1 MNRDTL
7 RLDKWFWYARFI
19 KSRSLATK
27 LCNSGK
33 VRVNGNLIK
42 KAHQSVTPGDVLTF
56 SVGPNIRVI
65 KIIKLGNR
73 RGPAKEAQALYE
85 DLQPIDQIA
94 KKIGIDLNCS
104 NINSAKTPSY
114 PSGHTAQSLLI
125 ANVLGDLYPK
135 HKDNLLRVAEE
146 ISKSRMVGKVHFP
159 SDVKFGKKIG
169 IALYKQ
175 YKKNGN

>member
-1 MNRDTL
+1 MSRDTL

-33 VRVNGNLIK
+33 VRVNGGLIK
-42 KAHQSVTPGDVLTF
+42 KAHQSVAPGDVLTF
-56 SVGPNIRVI
+56 PVGPNIRVI

-94 KKIGIDLNCS
+94 KKIDSTLALEPAKRERGSGRPTKVQRRAIERFMGWLKGI
-104 NINSAKTPSY
+104 
-114 PSGHTAQSLLI
+114 
-125 ANVLGDLYPK
+125 
-135 HKDNLLRVAEE
+135 
-146 ISKSRMVGKVHFP
+146 
-159 SDVKFGKKIG
+159 
-169 IALYKQ
+169 
-175 YKKNGN
+175 

>member
-42 KAHQSVTPGDVLTF
+42 KAHQSIAPGDVLTF

-94 KKIGIDLNCS
+94 KKIDSTLAPEPAKRERGSGRPTKVQRRAIERFMGWLKGI
-104 NINSAKTPSY
+104 
-114 PSGHTAQSLLI
+114 
-125 ANVLGDLYPK
+125 
-135 HKDNLLRVAEE
+135 
-146 ISKSRMVGKVHFP
+146 
-159 SDVKFGKKIG
+159 
-169 IALYKQ
+169 
-175 YKKNGN
+175 

>member
-94 KKIGIDLNCS
+94 KKIDSTLAPEPAKRERGSGRPTKVQRRAIERFMGWLKGI
-104 NINSAKTPSY
+104 
-114 PSGHTAQSLLI
+114 
-125 ANVLGDLYPK
+125 
-135 HKDNLLRVAEE
+135 
-146 ISKSRMVGKVHFP
+146 
-159 SDVKFGKKIG
+159 
-169 IALYKQ
+169 
-175 YKKNGN
+175 

>member
-73 RGPAKEAQALYE
+73 RGPAKEAQTLYE
-85 DLQPIDQIA
+85 DLQPIDRIA
-94 KKIGIDLNCS
+94 KKIDSTLAPEPAKRERGSGRPTKVQRRAIERFMGWLKGI
-104 NINSAKTPSY
+104 
-114 PSGHTAQSLLI
+114 
-125 ANVLGDLYPK
+125 
-135 HKDNLLRVAEE
+135 
-146 ISKSRMVGKVHFP
+146 
-159 SDVKFGKKIG
+159 
-169 IALYKQ
+169 
-175 YKKNGN
+175 

>member
-94 KKIGIDLNCS
+94 KKIVSTLAPEPAKRERGSGRPTKVQRRAIERFMGWLKGI
-104 NINSAKTPSY
+104 
-114 PSGHTAQSLLI
+114 
-125 ANVLGDLYPK
+125 
-135 HKDNLLRVAEE
+135 
-146 ISKSRMVGKVHFP
+146 
-159 SDVKFGKKIG
+159 
-169 IALYKQ
+169 
-175 YKKNGN
+175 

>member
-42 KAHQSVTPGDVLTF
+42 KARQSVTPGDVLTF

-73 RGPAKEAQALYE
+73 RGPAKEAQTLYE
-85 DLQPIDQIA
+85 DLHPIDQIA
-94 KKIGIDLNCS
+94 KKIGSVLAPEP
-104 NINSAKTPSY
+104 AKRERG
-114 PSGHTAQSLLI
+114 SGRPT
-125 ANVLGDLYPK
+125 
-135 HKDNLLRVAEE
+135 
-146 ISKSRMVGKVHFP
+146 KVERRAIERFMRWL
-159 SDVKFGKKIG
+159 KG
-169 IALYKQ
+169 I
-175 YKKNGN
+175 

>member
-33 VRVNGNLIK
+33 VRVNGSLIK
-42 KAHQSVTPGDVLTF
+42 KAHQSVAPGDVLTF
-56 SVGPNIRVI
+56 PVGPNIRVI

-94 KKIGIDLNCS
+94 KKIGSTLAPEP
-104 NINSAKTPSY
+104 AKRERG
-114 PSGHTAQSLLI
+114 SGRPT
-125 ANVLGDLYPK
+125 
-135 HKDNLLRVAEE
+135 
-146 ISKSRMVGKVHFP
+146 
-159 SDVKFGKKIG
+159 KIQRRAIERFMGWLKG
-169 IALYKQ
+169 I
-175 YKKNGN
+175 

>member
-33 VRVNGNLIK
+33 VRVNGSLIK
-42 KAHQSVTPGDVLTF
+42 KAHQSVVPGDVLTF
-56 SVGPNIRVI
+56 PVGPNIRVI

-94 KKIGIDLNCS
+94 KQIDPTLATEPAKRERGSGRPTKFQRRAIERFMGWLKGI
-104 NINSAKTPSY
+104 
-114 PSGHTAQSLLI
+114 
-125 ANVLGDLYPK
+125 
-135 HKDNLLRVAEE
+135 
-146 ISKSRMVGKVHFP
+146 
-159 SDVKFGKKIG
+159 
-169 IALYKQ
+169 
-175 YKKNGN
+175 

>member
-1 MNRDTL
+1 MSRDTL

-42 KAHQSVTPGDVLTF
+42 KAHQSVTPGEVLTF

-94 KKIGIDLNCS
+94 KKVDSTLAPELAKRERGSGRPTKFQRRTIERFMGWLKGI
-104 NINSAKTPSY
+104 
-114 PSGHTAQSLLI
+114 
-125 ANVLGDLYPK
+125 
-135 HKDNLLRVAEE
+135 
-146 ISKSRMVGKVHFP
+146 
-159 SDVKFGKKIG
+159 
-169 IALYKQ
+169 
-175 YKKNGN
+175 

>member
-94 KKIGIDLNCS
+94 KKIDSTLTSEPAKRERGSGRPTKVQRRAIERFMGWLKGI
-104 NINSAKTPSY
+104 
-114 PSGHTAQSLLI
+114 
-125 ANVLGDLYPK
+125 
-135 HKDNLLRVAEE
+135 
-146 ISKSRMVGKVHFP
+146 
-159 SDVKFGKKIG
+159 
-169 IALYKQ
+169 
-175 YKKNGN
+175 

>member
-94 KKIGIDLNCS
+94 NRIDSTLAPEPAKRERGSGRPTKVQRRAIERFMGWLKGI
-104 NINSAKTPSY
+104 
-114 PSGHTAQSLLI
+114 
-125 ANVLGDLYPK
+125 
-135 HKDNLLRVAEE
+135 
-146 ISKSRMVGKVHFP
+146 
-159 SDVKFGKKIG
+159 
-169 IALYKQ
+169 
-175 YKKNGN
+175 

>member
-56 SVGPNIRVI
+56 SLGPNIRVI

-94 KKIGIDLNCS
+94 KTIDS
-104 NINSAKTPSY
+104 TIAPEPAKRKRG
-114 PSGHTAQSLLI
+114 SGRPTKVQRRAIERFMGWL
-125 ANVLGDLYPK
+125 K
-135 HKDNLLRVAEE
+135 
-146 ISKSRMVGKVHFP
+146 GK
-159 SDVKFGKKIG
+159 
-169 IALYKQ
+169 
-175 YKKNGN
+175 

>member
-19 KSRSLATK
+19 KSRSLASK

-33 VRVNGNLIK
+33 VRVNGGLIK
-42 KAHQSVTPGDVLTF
+42 KAHQSVAPGDVLTF

-94 KKIGIDLNCS
+94 KKIDSTLALEPAKRERGSGRPTKVQRRAIERFMGWLKGI
-104 NINSAKTPSY
+104 
-114 PSGHTAQSLLI
+114 
-125 ANVLGDLYPK
+125 
-135 HKDNLLRVAEE
+135 
-146 ISKSRMVGKVHFP
+146 
-159 SDVKFGKKIG
+159 
-169 IALYKQ
+169 
-175 YKKNGN
+175 

>member
-1 MNRDTL
+1 MSRNTL

-33 VRVNGNLIK
+33 VRVNGSLIK
-42 KAHQSVTPGDVLTF
+42 KAHQSVAPGDVLTF
-56 SVGPNIRVI
+56 PVGPNIRVI

-94 KKIGIDLNCS
+94 KKV
-104 NINSAKTPSY
+104 NSTLAAEPTKRERG
-114 PSGHTAQSLLI
+114 SGRPT
-125 ANVLGDLYPK
+125 
-135 HKDNLLRVAEE
+135 
-146 ISKSRMVGKVHFP
+146 KVQRRAIERFMGWL
-159 SDVKFGKKIG
+159 KGM
-169 IALYKQ
+169 
-175 YKKNGN
+175 

>member
-94 KKIGIDLNCS
+94 KKIVSTLAPEP
-104 NINSAKTPSY
+104 AKRERG
-114 PSGHTAQSLLI
+114 SGRPTKVQRRAIERFMGWL
-125 ANVLGDLYPK
+125 K
-135 HKDNLLRVAEE
+135 
-146 ISKSRMVGKVHFP
+146 GK
-159 SDVKFGKKIG
+159 
-169 IALYKQ
+169 
-175 YKKNGN
+175 

>member
-94 KKIGIDLNCS
+94 KKIDSTLAPEPAKRERGSGRPTKVQRPAIERFMGWLKGI
-104 NINSAKTPSY
+104 
-114 PSGHTAQSLLI
+114 
-125 ANVLGDLYPK
+125 
-135 HKDNLLRVAEE
+135 
-146 ISKSRMVGKVHFP
+146 
-159 SDVKFGKKIG
+159 
-169 IALYKQ
+169 
-175 YKKNGN
+175 

>member
-56 SVGPNIRVI
+56 SVGSNIRVI

-94 KKIGIDLNCS
+94 KKIDSTFAPEPAKRERGSGRPTKIQRRAIERFMGWLKGI
-104 NINSAKTPSY
+104 
-114 PSGHTAQSLLI
+114 
-125 ANVLGDLYPK
+125 
-135 HKDNLLRVAEE
+135 
-146 ISKSRMVGKVHFP
+146 
-159 SDVKFGKKIG
+159 
-169 IALYKQ
+169 
-175 YKKNGN
+175 

>member
-94 KKIGIDLNCS
+94 KKIGSTLAPEP
-104 NINSAKTPSY
+104 AKRERG
-114 PSGHTAQSLLI
+114 SGRPT
-125 ANVLGDLYPK
+125 
-135 HKDNLLRVAEE
+135 
-146 ISKSRMVGKVHFP
+146 KVQRRAMERFMGWL
-159 SDVKFGKKIG
+159 KG
-169 IALYKQ
+169 I
-175 YKKNGN
+175 

>member
-33 VRVNGNLIK
+33 VRVNGSLIK
-42 KAHQSVTPGDVLTF
+42 KAHQSVVPGDVLTF
-56 SVGPNIRVI
+56 PVGPNIRVI

-94 KKIGIDLNCS
+94 KKIDSTLAPEPAKRERGSGRPTKVQRRAIERFMGWLKGI
-104 NINSAKTPSY
+104 
-114 PSGHTAQSLLI
+114 
-125 ANVLGDLYPK
+125 
-135 HKDNLLRVAEE
+135 
-146 ISKSRMVGKVHFP
+146 
-159 SDVKFGKKIG
+159 
-169 IALYKQ
+169 
-175 YKKNGN
+175 

>member
-33 VRVNGNLIK
+33 VRVNGSLIK
-42 KAHQSVTPGDVLTF
+42 KAHQSVAPGDVLTF
-56 SVGPNIRVI
+56 PVGPNIRVI

-94 KKIGIDLNCS
+94 KTIDS
-104 NINSAKTPSY
+104 TITPEPAKRERG
-114 PSGHTAQSLLI
+114 SGRPTKVQRRAIERFMGWL
-125 ANVLGDLYPK
+125 K
-135 HKDNLLRVAEE
+135 
-146 ISKSRMVGKVHFP
+146 GK
-159 SDVKFGKKIG
+159 
-169 IALYKQ
+169 
-175 YKKNGN
+175 

>member
-1 MNRDTL
+1 MSRDTL

-33 VRVNGNLIK
+33 VRVNGSLIK
-42 KAHQSVTPGDVLTF
+42 KAHQSVAPGDVLTF
-56 SVGPNIRVI
+56 PVGHHIRVI

-94 KKIGIDLNCS
+94 KKIDFALAPEPAKRERGSGRPTKVQRRAIERFMGWLKGI
-104 NINSAKTPSY
+104 
-114 PSGHTAQSLLI
+114 
-125 ANVLGDLYPK
+125 
-135 HKDNLLRVAEE
+135 
-146 ISKSRMVGKVHFP
+146 
-159 SDVKFGKKIG
+159 
-169 IALYKQ
+169 
-175 YKKNGN
+175 

>member
-94 KKIGIDLNCS
+94 KKIDSTLAPEPAKRERGSGRPTKIQRRAIERFMGWLKGI
-104 NINSAKTPSY
+104 
-114 PSGHTAQSLLI
+114 
-125 ANVLGDLYPK
+125 
-135 HKDNLLRVAEE
+135 
-146 ISKSRMVGKVHFP
+146 
-159 SDVKFGKKIG
+159 
-169 IALYKQ
+169 
-175 YKKNGN
+175 